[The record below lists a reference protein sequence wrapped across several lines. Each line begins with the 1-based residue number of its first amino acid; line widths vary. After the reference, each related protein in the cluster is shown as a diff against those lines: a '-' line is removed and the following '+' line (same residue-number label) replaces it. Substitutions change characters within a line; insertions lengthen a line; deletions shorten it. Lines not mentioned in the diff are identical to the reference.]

1 MLLDG
6 TKQLQLHPRD
16 DSQWTQQTISQDDRR
31 VPLDQ
36 NAFSLPWRCF
46 VCLGLLIGFD
56 IVFGWIDS
64 SLSESG
70 DGLQSRS

>member
-1 MLLDG
+1 M
-6 TKQLQLHPRD
+6 
-16 DSQWTQQTISQDDRR
+16 SQDDRR

-56 IVFGWIDS
+56 VVFGWIDS

-70 DGLQSRS
+70 DEVRVLA